1 MRKYILLLTIAVFNF
16 IELSAQNVVSVT
28 YSGEKTKQ
36 ELTTLFG
43 LPLIKYGARY
53 YVVKYT
59 STDAKG
65 QADTLSGLLAVPNA
79 PGYAF
84 ARLIYQHGTADC
96 KTCVPSSYGK
106 EGGAEGQVGLLLGG
120 LGFIAMLPDYVGM
133 GSGRGFQTY
142 VHAKTLESAT
152 MDMVRA
158 LEPWL
163 KNNNLPYNEQIFITG
178 YSQGGYA
185 SMVFHK
191 YLESASNPDYQVT
204 AAAHLSGPYS
214 LSGVMRDVIIG
225 NTAYEYPAYIPNTIL
240 GFQEAYGDL
249 YSSMNEVF
257 KPEYI
262 DDINKYYNG
271 ELSITGLNDRLYQKL
286 ISLTG
291 AAVGKRMLQDDFLE
305 KFIQDPAS
313 RANVILKENDVFD
326 WAPKAPT
333 RIFYCKADDQVP
345 YLNSTIAH
353 AAMQARGATM
363 LVTSDLNSGADHGQC
378 YVPAMTSTIF
388 FFLSLQKISV
398 STTETTAAPV
408 LNISPNPVTDA
419 TLASGF
425 TPFSEVW
432 ISDLHGRIMEQ
443 AVATEFGQ
451 VVIYAQTWEPG
462 IYLVSGKDRDG
473 KSATIKMV
481 KL

>member
-1 MRKYILLLTIAVFNF
+1 MRKYLLLLTIAVLHFTA
-16 IELSAQNVVSVT
+16 IRSQNVVSVT
-28 YSGEKTKQ
+28 YGGEKTKQ
-36 ELTTLFG
+36 ELTTIFG

-65 QADTLSGLLAVPNA
+65 QPDTLSGLLAVPIA
-79 PGYAF
+79 PGFSF

-120 LGFIAMLPDYVGM
+120 LGFISILPDYVGM

-191 YLESASNPDYQVT
+191 YLESASNTDYQVT
-204 AAAHLSGPYS
+204 AAAHLSGPYN

-249 YSSMNEVF
+249 FTSMNEVF

-262 DDINKYYNG
+262 DDITKYYNG
-271 ELSITGLNDRLYQKL
+271 GLSITGLNDRLYQKL
-286 ISLTG
+286 IALTG
-291 AAVGKRMLQDDFLE
+291 SAVGKRMLQDDFLE
-305 KFIQDPAS
+305 KFIQDPEN
-313 RANVILKENDVFD
+313 RANVILRENDVYD

-333 RIFYCKADDQVP
+333 RIFYCKGDDQVP
-345 YLNSTIAH
+345 YLNSTTAH

-363 LVTSDLNSGADHGQC
+363 LVTTDLNSGADHGQC

-398 STTETTAAPV
+398 STSETTTAAL
-408 LNISPNPVTDA
+408 LNLSPNPVAEA

-425 TPFSEVW
+425 LPFSEVW
-432 ISDLHGRIMEQ
+432 ISDLHGRLVERGT
-443 AVATEFGQ
+443 AGEFGQ
-451 VVIYAQTWEPG
+451 LVIYAQYWQPG
-462 IYLVSGKDRDG
+462 IYLVYGKDSAG
-473 KSATIKMV
+473 KSATIKMI